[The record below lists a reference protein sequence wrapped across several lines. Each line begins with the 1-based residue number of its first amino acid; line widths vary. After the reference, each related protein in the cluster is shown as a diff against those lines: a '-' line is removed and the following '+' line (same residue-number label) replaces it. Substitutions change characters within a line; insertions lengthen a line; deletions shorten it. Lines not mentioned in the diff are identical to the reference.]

1 MTSGYYPPYSPSS
14 SVISDDS
21 SIIELGRPGA
31 TPFAR
36 QRFAKYL
43 LG

>member
-1 MTSGYYPPYSPSS
+1 MSSDYYTPYSPSS
-14 SVISDDS
+14 SILSDDL

-43 LG
+43 L